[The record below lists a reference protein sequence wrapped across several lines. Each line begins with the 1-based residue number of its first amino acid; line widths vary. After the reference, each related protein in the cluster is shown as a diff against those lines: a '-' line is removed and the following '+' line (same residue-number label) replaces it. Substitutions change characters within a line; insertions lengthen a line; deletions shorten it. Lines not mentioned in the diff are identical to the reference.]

1 MIALQQKNLSTIIT
15 SDFLLS
21 KDKFN
26 INIIIEYHV
35 LREHVRDDG
44 LLNAEHFTD
53 HDVPASNGE
62 PAYF

>member
-1 MIALQQKNLSTIIT
+1 MRSLWLDCASTKKSFNLYYFR
-15 SDFLLS
+15 FLAV
-21 KDKFN
+21 
-26 INIIIEYHV
+26 NIIIDYHV

-62 PAYF
+62 PGCF